1 MRQRGLIQNR
11 CLLAIVAGLIMLTG
25 CSAVSGSGQVASE
38 TRQVSGFTGIDL
50 SGVGEVIIEQGE
62 SESLTIEADDN
73 VLPVLTS
80 EVEDAV
86 LRLGRKPRT
95 TVTTRNPIRFRV
107 TLKDLNSI
115 ALSGSGSVSAEN
127 LRVDALR
134 VDVSGSG
141 TTNLAGSADEERI
154 AMSGS
159 GRYDAAGLSSRSVEV
174 DISGSG
180 TAAVAVSEQ
189 LRVDISGSGTVTYS
203 GDPRID
209 QSVSGSGRLIKQ

>member
-1 MRQRGLIQNR
+1 M
-11 CLLAIVAGLIMLTG
+11 
-25 CSAVSGSGQVASE
+25 
-38 TRQVSGFTGIDL
+38 
-50 SGVGEVIIEQGE
+50 
-62 SESLTIEADDN
+62 
-73 VLPVLTS
+73 LPVLTS
-80 EVEDAV
+80 EVEDSV

-95 TVTTRNPIRFRV
+95 TVTTRYLIRYRV
-107 TLKDLNSI
+107 TLKDLTSLQ
-115 ALSGSGSVSAEN
+115 LSGSGGVSAEGLQVN
-127 LRVDALR
+127 ALR
-134 VDVSGSG
+134 VEISGSG
-141 TTNLAGSADEERI
+141 TMNLAGSADEERI